1 MTVYA
6 DTSVI
11 GAVIFDESESERA
24 RDFFRRTRERV
35 IVSDLARLEFAAVVS
50 RLARTGKFSGDQSV
64 RALASFDMLRAACLP
79 MTHGPRDFAFAEEL
93 VRDFSTKLVAPDALH
108 LASARSAGAS
118 LATFDKRLAAAA
130 RMHAL
135 DVAELG

>member
-1 MTVYA
+1 M
-6 DTSVI
+6 
-11 GAVIFDESESERA
+11 
-24 RDFFRRTRERV
+24 